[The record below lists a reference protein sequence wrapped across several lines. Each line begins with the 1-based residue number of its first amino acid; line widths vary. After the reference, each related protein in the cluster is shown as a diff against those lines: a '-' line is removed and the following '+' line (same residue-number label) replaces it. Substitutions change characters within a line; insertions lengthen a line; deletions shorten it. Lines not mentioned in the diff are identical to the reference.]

1 MFLSC
6 ATLSAQLTLSTVRG
20 TAADPTGAV
29 IAGAEITV
37 VNQQT
42 NEKRTVT
49 TNGNGDYEIA
59 DLYRG
64 SYRLTATQP
73 GFKTFIADDVV
84 VEGQQVRRVNIV
96 FEIGA
101 VGTEVTVHS
110 GAQVLQ
116 TDTSRIQKHRSTRAC
131 SLPRSL

>member
-29 IAGAEITV
+29 MPVRRLPSSIS
-37 VNQQT
+37 NQRET
-42 NEKRTVT
+42 NVT
-49 TNGNGDYEIA
+49 TNSNGDYEIA
-59 DLYRG
+59 DLYRA
-64 SYRLTATQP
+64 ATVSP
-73 GFKTFIADDVV
+73 PHNPDSKTFIADDVV

-101 VGTEVTVHS
+101 VE
-110 GAQVLQ
+110 Q
-116 TDTSRIQKHRSTRAC
+116 R
-131 SLPRSL
+131 